1 MRPDHWLY
9 TIPLRLRS
17 LFRWGQAD
25 QELDDELR
33 DHLEQ
38 KTGEY
43 VAQGMTVE
51 EARRRARLA
60 LGGIEQTKEQC
71 RDARKIN
78 WIQDLIQD
86 LHFGLRMLRK
96 SPGFTAVAIL
106 TLALGIGANA
116 SIFSILDPLLLRK
129 LPVQNPD
136 SLVFLGSA
144 GLWRMARSVD
154 YDTAIISELSAYRH
168 YRDENRIF
176 SGVLFLTGREEYD
189 LTRGDETSS
198 ASGETV
204 SANYF
209 SLLGVRP
216 YLGRLIVPQD
226 GEGAAASPVAVLS
239 YAYWQRAFAANP
251 AVIGQ
256 TISLENT
263 GWSFDPLQS
272 HAYRIIGVA
281 PPGFS
286 GVEVGRNPD
295 LYLPAPNS
303 GDSPAFVTIVARL
316 KPGISLAQA
325 RASLA
330 PIYQET
336 VRDSTLR
343 GLEKQ
348 EDMAGLAIEPIP
360 RGLSRVRDKFG
371 LAAQIAM
378 AVVGLVLLIGCVNV
392 ANLLLA
398 RGINRRRELTVR
410 MTLGAGRW
418 RLIRQMLAEAALLG
432 SAGAIAGLL
441 AANWTTKLLAA
452 ALSTKL
458 LPVQLDA
465 TLDARVFAFAAA
477 VLAITVLLCGL
488 IPAISATRGDLTSDL
503 KVSGANAA
511 HAASRSRLGSLL
523 LGAQIAISAIVLV
536 AAGLL
541 LHSLF
546 NLETYNLGFDA
557 DHVVAVTL
565 SGKAA
570 SPAFYEQ
577 LSDRLKHFPG
587 VKATAYSALLPL
599 RGEVLGINISVPG
612 YTPRSAAETHGFF
625 NDVSPGYFQAMRIPL
640 LAGRDFTRQDA
651 AVQPPRVAIIN
662 RTMAQH
668 YFAGKDPVG
677 QALTSGEG
685 VSQPALWI
693 IGVVADSVYL
703 GLREK
708 PGDVFYL
715 PYGRAT
721 VRGSLVLRASGNPA
735 ALAGTVSDL
744 IRSLD
749 RSVKIESIETMRH
762 EVNESLHE
770 DRLIGALCGVFA
782 ALALLLTSVG
792 IYGVLSFQ
800 VARRTNEIGI
810 RVALGAHRRD
820 ILGLILLRGM
830 RILVA
835 GLAVG
840 VAGALAIT
848 RVIAHT
854 MFGVSPSDLLT
865 YAAVGLVL
873 LLAALAALYFPA
885 RRAMRVDP
893 MVALRY
899 E

>member
-1 MRPDHWLY
+1 MRELWQDFHY
-9 TIPLRLRS
+9 SARS
-17 LFRWGQAD
+17 L
-25 QELDDELR
+25 
-33 DHLEQ
+33 
-38 KTGEY
+38 
-43 VAQGMTVE
+43 V
-51 EARRRARLA
+51 
-60 LGGIEQTKEQC
+60 
-71 RDARKIN
+71 
-78 WIQDLIQD
+78 
-86 LHFGLRMLRK
+86 K
-96 SPGFTAVAIL
+96 SPGLAAVAIL

-116 SIFSILDPLLLRK
+116 AIFSILDPLLLRK
-129 LPVQNPD
+129 LPVQDPD
-136 SLVFLGSA
+136 SLVFLGNA
-144 GLWRMARSVD
+144 GLWRMARSAD

-168 YRDENRIF
+168 YRDENRAL
-176 SGVLFLTGREEYD
+176 SGVLFFTGTEEYD
-189 LTRGDETSS
+189 LTRGDEASS

-216 YLGRLIVPQD
+216 YLGRLIAPQD

-239 YAYWQRAFAANP
+239 YAYWQRAFASNP
-251 AVIGQ
+251 AVTGQ

-295 LYLPAPNS
+295 LYLPGPNS

-336 VRDSTLR
+336 VRDSKLR

-348 EDMAGLAIEPIP
+348 EDMAGLVVEPIP
-360 RGLSRVRDKFG
+360 HGLSRVRDRFG

-378 AVVGLVLLIGCVNV
+378 AVVGLVLSIASVNV

-398 RGINRRRELTVR
+398 RGIGRRRELTVR
-410 MTLGAGRW
+410 MALGAGRW
-418 RLIRQMLAEAALLG
+418 RLIRQMLAEAVLLG
-432 SAGAIAGLL
+432 SAGAIAGLV
-441 AANWTTKLLAA
+441 AASWTTKSLTA
-452 ALSTKL
+452 ALSTKQ

-465 TLDARVFAFAAA
+465 TLDARVFAFAGA

-488 IPAISATRGDLTSDL
+488 IPAMSATRTDLTSDL
-503 KVSGANAA
+503 KVSGANAT
-511 HAASRSRLGSLL
+511 HAASRSRLGNLL

-570 SPAFYEQ
+570 NPAFYEQ
-577 LSDRLKHFPG
+577 LSDRAMHLPG
-587 VKATAYSALLPL
+587 VRATAYSALLPL

-612 YTPRSAAETHGFF
+612 YTPRSAAETHAFF

-640 LAGRDFTRQDA
+640 LAGRDFTPQDA
-651 AVQPPRVAIIN
+651 AVQPPRVAIIS

-677 QALTSGEG
+677 HALTSAEG
-685 VSQPALWI
+685 VSRPPMVI
-693 IGVVADSVYL
+693 IGVVADSVYF

-708 PGDVFYL
+708 PADVFYL
-715 PYGRAT
+715 PYSRGT
-721 VRGSLVLRASGNPA
+721 VRASLVLGASGNPT
-735 ALAGTVSDL
+735 ALAAAARDL

-762 EVNESLHE
+762 EVTESLHE

-782 ALALLLTSVG
+782 ALALALTCVG

-810 RVALGAHRRD
+810 RMALGAHRRD
-820 ILGLILLRGM
+820 ILALILLRGM

-848 RVIAHT
+848 RVMAH
-854 MFGVSPSDLLT
+854 MLFGISPSDLLT